1 MRMNSGMVISALL
14 GKQRTHKSRQG
25 IACRFIGSSRVIY
38 SDRIEDLWLESGWT
52 MGQSGGTWV
61 SCIVWRGQDSQ
72 IGDSDSE
79 YGHIIHQIITISDQN

>member
-38 SDRIEDLWLESGWT
+38 SDRIEDLQAREWLDYGSEWRY
-52 MGQSGGTWV
+52 MGIMYRVEGPGL
-61 SCIVWRGQDSQ
+61 
-72 IGDSDSE
+72 SDR
-79 YGHIIHQIITISDQN
+79 